1 MDNLSMYLMV
11 IASSTYASI
20 NNRFKSIQPSTV
32 TVGTIA
38 AIDGSSEVSFSS
50 ESPSSGSVGTVVASD
65 ATVSNLFESTVDSD
79 IIIGTIAALE
89 VTNTGMFQTDLDNMS
104 ITVGGQT
111 TAAIDATIT
120 NIFVADDAA
129 ATRSEMYRELTQEE
143 SGPPPAPVAS
153 VDSYFASTSLLIN
166 GE

>member
-1 MDNLSMYLMV
+1 MDNLSMYLMI

-38 AIDGSSEVSFSS
+38 AIDGSSGVLFSS
-50 ESPSSGSVGTVVASD
+50 DSPSSGSVGTTAASD
-65 ATVSNLFESTVDSD
+65 ATVSNLFESTTDSD
-79 IIIGTIAALE
+79 MIIGTIAALE
-89 VTNTGMFQTDLDNMS
+89 VTNTGMFQTNLDNMS
-104 ITVGGQT
+104 ITVGGET
-111 TAAIDATIT
+111 TAAIDTTIT
-120 NIFVADDAA
+120 NIFSADDAE
-129 ATRSEMYRELTQEE
+129 ATRSVMFRELTQEE
-143 SGPPPAPVAS
+143 SGPPPAPVTP